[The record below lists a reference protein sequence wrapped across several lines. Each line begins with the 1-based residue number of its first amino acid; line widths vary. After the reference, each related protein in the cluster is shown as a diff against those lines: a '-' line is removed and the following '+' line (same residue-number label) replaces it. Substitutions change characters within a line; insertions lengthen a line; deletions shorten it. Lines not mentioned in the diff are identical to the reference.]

1 MRGKSGNILT
11 PEPDQNQPLTMAGCR
26 SGLSHPSKLHF
37 LPEVQKYLTAPWES
51 ECQSSQLSMFWW
63 TNLDHP
69 SLEELVLI
77 PRLNGDQVHAV
88 SPADVPSRQPV
99 HLEVLSSLVLPG
111 EEVVVL
117 SELGLFD
124 PVSAVLSV
132 GEGEGS

>member
-1 MRGKSGNILT
+1 M
-11 PEPDQNQPLTMAGCR
+11 
-26 SGLSHPSKLHF
+26 
-37 LPEVQKYLTAPWES
+37 S
-51 ECQSSQLSMFWW
+51 ELGMFWW

-99 HLEVLSSLVLPG
+99 HLEVLGSLVLPG

>member
-1 MRGKSGNILT
+1 M
-11 PEPDQNQPLTMAGCR
+11 
-26 SGLSHPSKLHF
+26 
-37 LPEVQKYLTAPWES
+37 S
-51 ECQSSQLSMFWW
+51 ELGMFWW

-111 EEVVVL
+111 EEVVVI
-117 SELGLFD
+117 SELGLLD
-124 PVSAVLSV
+124 PVGAVLRV
-132 GEGEGS
+132 GKGESSWYGED